1 MIAFAVRNLRIFFR
15 DRAAVFFSL
24 LAVFIIIGLYALFL
38 SDVWTSE
45 LEGFTGVRYM
55 MDSWIMAGLL
65 AVTSVTTT
73 MGAFGVMVEDRS
85 KKIYKDFS
93 VTPVR
98 RGSLAGG
105 YVISAVTIGII
116 MSVITLILAELYIVS
131 GGGELLDAGAMLKTL
146 GMIVFSTI
154 ANTSMVLLIVSFF
167 KSANAY
173 ATACTVIGTLI
184 GFLTGIYMPVGNLPE
199 GVQWVVKCF
208 PPSHSAL
215 LFRRIMMEAP
225 VSQSFS
231 GAPAEVT
238 DGFMHQMGVIF
249 DFGGTDASPWVS
261 VAVLA
266 VSAAV
271 FYALSVYVMSRKKDR

>member
-38 SDVWTSE
+38 SDVWTAE

-208 PPSHSAL
+208 HPSHSAL

-238 DGFMHQMGVIF
+238 DGFMHQMGVVF

>member
-38 SDVWTSE
+38 SDVWTAE

-65 AVTSVTTT
+65 AVTSVTTI

-131 GGGELLDAGAMLKTL
+131 GGGELLDTGAMLKTL

-238 DGFMHQMGVIF
+238 DGFMHQMGVVF

>member
-38 SDVWTSE
+38 SDVWTAE

-184 GFLTGIYMPVGNLPE
+184 GFLTGIYMRGGNRPE

-215 LFRRIMMEAP
+215 LFRRIMMESP

-231 GAPAEVT
+231 GAPEEVA
-238 DGFMHQMGVIF
+238 DGFMHQMGVVF

>member
-38 SDVWTSE
+38 SDVWTAE

-199 GVQWVVKCF
+199 GVQWVVKYF

-238 DGFMHQMGVIF
+238 DGFMHQMGVVF

>member
-38 SDVWTSE
+38 SDVWTAE

-154 ANTSMVLLIVSFF
+154 ANTSMVLLIVTFF

-238 DGFMHQMGVIF
+238 DGFMHQMGVVF